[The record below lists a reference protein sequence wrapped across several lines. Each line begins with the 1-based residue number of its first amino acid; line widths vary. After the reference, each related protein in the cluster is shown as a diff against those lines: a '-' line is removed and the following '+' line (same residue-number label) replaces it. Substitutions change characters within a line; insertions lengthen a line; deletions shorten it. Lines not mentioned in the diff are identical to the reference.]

1 MNMANSHDANRADH
15 ATPGAVTPQPAKI
28 LYCRCAYAKVI
39 APDVKDEVLRGL
51 TRSGV
56 AFEAVPDLC
65 EMSARRDPAL
75 KRLAAEDG
83 IKIAACYPRAVKWLF
98 SAAQAPLTKDPVDIL
113 NMRVDSAG
121 TVVERLL
128 EGNSKAEKL
137 S

>member
-1 MNMANSHDANRADH
+1 MPDRPA
-15 ATPGAVTPQPAKI
+15 PEPVTAQPARI

-39 APDVKDEVLRGL
+39 APDVKDEVLHGL
-51 TRSGV
+51 TRSGA

-83 IKIAACYPRAVKWLF
+83 IRIAACFPRAVKWLF
-98 SAAQAPLTKDPVDIL
+98 SAAQAPLTENAVEIL

-128 EGNSKAEKL
+128 EGCSKADKP

>member
-1 MNMANSHDANRADH
+1 MANHHH
-15 ATPGAVTPQPAKI
+15 AAMPDRPTPGPVPPQPAKV

-83 IKIAACYPRAVKWLF
+83 IRIAACYPRAVKWLF
-98 SAAQAPLTKDPVDIL
+98 SAAQAPLTKDRVEIL
-113 NMRVDSAG
+113 NMRVDSAA

-128 EGNSKAEKL
+128 DGYSKAEK
-137 S
+137 SS

>member
-1 MNMANSHDANRADH
+1 MNMANDHDATMPDRPA
-15 ATPGAVTPQPAKI
+15 PEPVTAQPARI

-39 APDVKDEVLRGL
+39 APDVKDEVLHRL
-51 TRSGV
+51 TRSGA

-75 KRLAAEDG
+75 KRLAAEGG
-83 IKIAACYPRAVKWLF
+83 IRIAACYPRAVKWLF
-98 SAAQAPLTKDPVDIL
+98 SAAQVPLTEGTVEIL

-128 EGNSKAEKL
+128 EGCSKAEE
-137 S
+137 SS

>member
-1 MNMANSHDANRADH
+1 MANSHDVNMADH
-15 ATPGAVTPQPAKI
+15 SIPGPAAAQPAKI

-39 APDVKDEVLRGL
+39 APAIKDEVLQRL

-98 SAAQAPLTKDPVDIL
+98 SAAQAPLTKDTVEIL

-128 EGNSKAEKL
+128 EGCSKGEE
-137 S
+137 SS

>member
-1 MNMANSHDANRADH
+1 MANNHDANMPGRAIP
-15 ATPGAVTPQPAKI
+15 APVTAQPGKI

-39 APDVKDEVLRGL
+39 APDVKDEVLQRL
-51 TRSGV
+51 ARSG
-56 AFEAVPDLC
+56 AIFEAVPDLC

-83 IKIAACYPRAVKWLF
+83 IRIAACYPRAVKWLF
-98 SAAQAPLTKDPVDIL
+98 SAAQAPLTKDTVEIL

-128 EGNSKAEKL
+128 EVCSQGEES